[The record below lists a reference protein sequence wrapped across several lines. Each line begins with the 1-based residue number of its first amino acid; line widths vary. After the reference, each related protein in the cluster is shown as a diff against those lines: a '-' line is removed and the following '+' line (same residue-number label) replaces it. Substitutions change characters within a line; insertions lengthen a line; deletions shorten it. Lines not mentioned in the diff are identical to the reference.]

1 MCSICGCNKSNTV
14 DWSLCQHPEILRMGR
29 PRGRGQAHLM
39 DVARD
44 ATHVLG
50 CDGDAIYPQLPGD
63 IAAARSARQ
72 DVQ

>member
-1 MCSICGCNKSNTV
+1 
-14 DWSLCQHPEILRMGR
+14 
-29 PRGRGQAHLM
+29 M